1 MENRADFSL
10 IGLRE
15 LHHLS
20 LLPGS
25 DFAQLYAAYLEV
37 GRRLLG
43 LSIGIVSRIEDGDYE
58 VLAVQPGDGG
68 ISTGDHFPLGDT
80 YCSTVVSKQGSVALH
95 HVGELEEMR
104 SHPVYVGMKLESYM
118 AVPLYVQG
126 EIFGTLNFSDPV
138 PRHEPFGIEEMEFL
152 ELMGKSLGQALEQDH
167 LDQQRQLAVNKMEE
181 NMALFEGAFR
191 HAAIGMAIVSPQGGW
206 MRVNQALCNI
216 LGYDE
221 QTLLASDFQTITHP
235 DDLEKDLNHVQA
247 LLAGKRNSYWMK
259 KRYFHQDGRIVW
271 VLLAVSIVRNA
282 DGTPRYFLSQIE
294 DVSAQV
300 TAERALRQKQDELE
314 QLNQELA
321 DMARTDPLTGLNNR
335 LVLMENLRQEFR
347 RCERSREP
355 ISVVFMDVD
364 YFKHYNDTYGH
375 MEGDVALQAVAA
387 ALRPVIRDTDVL
399 ARYGGEEF
407 VALLPTANVQ
417 AAEGVAER
425 CRHAVAGIA
434 SLSAPVSLSV
444 GVATLL
450 PCGEADEAKDPEA
463 LLSAAD
469 QALYAAKE
477 AGRNCVRTAL
487 L

>member
-1 MENRADFSL
+1 MQDRGDFSL
-10 IGLRE
+10 TGLRE
-15 LHHLS
+15 LHELS
-20 LLPGS
+20 LLPGG
-25 DFAQLYAAYLEV
+25 DFNALYAAYLEV
-37 GRRLLG
+37 GRSLLG
-43 LSIGIVSRIEDGDYE
+43 LSIGIVSRIKDGDYE
-58 VLAVQPGDGG
+58 VLAVQPVDDG
-68 ISTGDHFPLGDT
+68 ISVGDHFPLGDT
-80 YCSTVVSKQGSVALH
+80 YCSTVISKQGSVALH

-104 SHPVYVGMKLESYM
+104 SHPVYVGMQLESYM

-138 PRHEPFGIEEMEFL
+138 PRREPFSIEEMEFL
-152 ELMGKSLGQALEQDH
+152 ELMGRSLSQALEQEK
-167 LDQQRQLAVNKMEE
+167 LDQQRQFAVNKMEE

-191 HAAIGMAIVSPQGGW
+191 HAAIGMAIVSPEGGW
-206 MRVNQALCNI
+206 MRVNPALCNI

-221 QTLLASDFQTITHP
+221 QALLASDFQTITHP
-235 DDLEKDLNHVQA
+235 DDLEKDLNQVQA

-259 KRYFHQDGRIVW
+259 KRYFHQDGHIVW

-335 LVLMENLRQEFR
+335 LVLMESLRQEYR
-347 RCERSREP
+347 RCERRGEP
-355 ISVVFMDVD
+355 ISVIFMDVD
-364 YFKHYNDTYGH
+364 HFKQYNDSYGH

-387 ALRPVIRDTDVL
+387 ALRQVIRDTDVL

-407 VALLPTANVQ
+407 VALLPSANAQ
-417 AAEGVAER
+417 AAENVAER
-425 CRHAVAGIA
+425 CRQAVAGIA
-434 SLSAPVSLSV
+434 SLSQPVSLSV
-444 GVATLL
+444 GVATLMS
-450 PCGEADEAKDPEA
+450 CDGTDAVSKPEA

-477 AGRNCVRTAL
+477 AGRNRVRTTL

>member
-15 LHHLS
+15 LHQLS
-20 LLPGS
+20 LLPGG
-25 DFAQLYAAYLEV
+25 DFAQLYAAYLGV

-43 LSIGIVSRIEDGDYE
+43 LSIGIVSRIKEGDYE

-68 ISTGDHFPLGDT
+68 ISTGDHFLLGDT
-80 YCSTVVSKQGSVALH
+80 YCSIVVSKQGSVALH
-95 HVGELEEMR
+95 HVGELKEMR
-104 SHPVYVGMKLESYM
+104 SHPVYVGMKLESYI
-118 AVPLYVQG
+118 AVPVYVQG
-126 EIFGTLNFSDPV
+126 EIFGTLNFSDPA
-138 PRHEPFGIEEMEFL
+138 PRHEPFSIEEMEFL
-152 ELMGKSLGQALEQDH
+152 ELMGKSLSQALEQDH

-181 NMALFEGAFR
+181 NIALFEGAFR

-247 LLAGKRNSYWMK
+247 LLAGRRSNYWMK
-259 KRYFHQDGRIVW
+259 KRYFHQEGHIVW
-271 VLLAVSIVRNA
+271 ALLAVSIVRNA

-300 TAERALRQKQDELE
+300 TAERALRQKQDELQ

-321 DMARTDPLTGLNNR
+321 NMARTDPLTGLHNR
-335 LVLMENLRQEFR
+335 LVLIERLHQEFR

-364 YFKHYNDTYGH
+364 YFKQYNDSYGH

-407 VALLPTANVQ
+407 VALLPTANLQ
-417 AAEGVAER
+417 AAERVAER
-425 CRHAVAGIA
+425 CRLAVAGITT
-434 SLSAPVSLSV
+434 LKKDVNLSV
-444 GVATLL
+444 GVATIM
-450 PCGEADEAKDPEA
+450 PYATVAADPEA

-477 AGRNCVRTAL
+477 AGRNRVRTAL

>member
-1 MENRADFSL
+1 MQNRADFSL

-20 LLPGS
+20 LLPSS
-25 DFAQLYAAYLEV
+25 DFGALYAAYLEV

-43 LSIGIVSRIEDGDYE
+43 LSIGIVSRIEDDDYE
-58 VLAVQPGDGG
+58 VLAVQPDGGG
-68 ISTGDHFPLGDT
+68 ISVGDHFSLGDT
-80 YCSTVVSKQGSVALH
+80 YCSTVIRKQGSVALH
-95 HVGELEEMR
+95 HVGELEDMR
-104 SHPVYVGMKLESYM
+104 SHPVYVGMQLESYM
-118 AVPLYVQG
+118 AVPIYVHDD
-126 EIFGTLNFSDPV
+126 IFGTLNFTDPA
-138 PRHEPFGIEEMEFL
+138 PRQETFSIEEMEFL
-152 ELMGKSLGQALEQDH
+152 ELMAKSLGQALEQDH
-167 LDQQRQLAVNKMEE
+167 LNQQRQFAVNKMEE

-191 HAAIGMAIVSPQGGW
+191 HAAIGMAIVSPEGGW
-206 MRVNQALCNI
+206 MRVNPALCNI

-221 QTLLASDFQTITHP
+221 QALLASDFQTITHP
-235 DDLEKDLNHVQA
+235 DDLEKDLNQVQA

-259 KRYFHQDGRIVW
+259 KRYFHQDGHIVW

-321 DMARTDPLTGLNNR
+321 DMARTDPLTGLHNR
-335 LVLMENLRQEFR
+335 LVLMESLRQEFR

-364 YFKHYNDTYGH
+364 YFKQYNDTYGH
-375 MEGDVALQAVAA
+375 MEGDVALQAVAV

-417 AAEGVAER
+417 AAESVAER
-425 CRHAVAGIA
+425 CRLAVAAITT
-434 SLSAPVSLSV
+434 LSKAVSMSV
-444 GVATLL
+444 GVATFM
-450 PCGEADEAKDPEA
+450 PCGGSAVAVDPET
-463 LLSAAD
+463 LLGAAD
-469 QALYAAKE
+469 SALYAAKE